1 MANGK
6 ISIREVGGAGVGLET
21 TAAPLPP
28 RGEGRT
34 DVNPTRRRFSKTY
47 KLQMLGLAE
56 ACESPGQIGLLLR
69 REGLYSSHLT
79 SWRRWR
85 RTYMTDPNSTKQT
98 SKELRNENARL
109 KRENVRLQLKLKRAE
124 GLLELQKKLAEMMDR
139 PNEDDAT
146 EKTP

>member
-1 MANGK
+1 
-6 ISIREVGGAGVGLET
+6 
-21 TAAPLPP
+21 
-28 RGEGRT
+28 
-34 DVNPTRRRFSKTY
+34 
-47 KLQMLGLAE
+47 
-56 ACESPGQIGLLLR
+56 
-69 REGLYSSHLT
+69 
-79 SWRRWR
+79 
-85 RTYMTDPNSTKQT
+85 MTDPNSTKQT